1 MVDKPA
7 VELPCRSVK
16 PASSKLKALPAISGL
31 PMVAWLGYPHLAI
44 NILLS
49 GVLDKYPTEY
59 WPPPEYFQFV

>member
-31 PMVAWLGYPHLAI
+31 PMVA
-44 NILLS
+44 
-49 GVLDKYPTEY
+49 
-59 WPPPEYFQFV
+59 